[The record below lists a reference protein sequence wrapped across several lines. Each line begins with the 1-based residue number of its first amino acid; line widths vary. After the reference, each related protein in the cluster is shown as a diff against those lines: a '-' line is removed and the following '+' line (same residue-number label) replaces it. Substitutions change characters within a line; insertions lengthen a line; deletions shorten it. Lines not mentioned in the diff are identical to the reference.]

1 MPVHT
6 VSDYPLDP
14 RPRWGY
20 GTPPHPRIAQ
30 VLEAGR
36 DRYAAVIGEIAAH
49 RELLHTI
56 PHGPVPDRPDTPYW
70 ANSWFSG
77 LDAAALVGLIASRR
91 PPRYLEIGSGHSTR
105 FARFA
110 AAATGG
116 RMEIVSIDPA
126 PHRDVAAVADRVIR
140 AGLEDCAPDVFAGI
154 GPGDVVF
161 FDGTHRVLPNSDVTA
176 FFLDM
181 LPRLPPGVLVHVHDV
196 FLPLDYPPEWASRL
210 YSEQYLLAA
219 MLLGPAP
226 PFRVL
231 LPNHFACHDPVLGP
245 QARAILAG
253 GDPPIPFLYDGPRP
267 FPGVSFWFETTSAL
281 RDPAG

>member
-49 RELLHTI
+49 RDLLHTI
-56 PHGPVPDRPDTPYW
+56 PH
-70 ANSWFSG
+70 
-77 LDAAALVGLIASRR
+77 
-91 PPRYLEIGSGHSTR
+91 GSGHSTR

-116 RMEIVSIDPA
+116 RTEIVSIDPA
-126 PHRDVAAVADRVIR
+126 PHRDVAAVADRLIR

-176 FFLDM
+176 FFLDV

-219 MLLGPAP
+219 MLLGPTP

-231 LPNHFACHDPVLGP
+231 LPNHFACHDPALGAH
-245 QARAILAG
+245 ARAILAG
-253 GDPPIPFLYDGPRP
+253 GDPAIPFLYDGPRP